1 VADPFGNTGRTVDRY
16 GSWRNKNVPQKVVE
30 AHQVVHVGVA
40 DEKGINRA
48 QDPFRQ
54 VVDLSA
60 VEQDATTGW
69 PDIDEHDRIIEQ
81 TGEKV
86 WLQIAEQT

>member
-1 VADPFGNTGRTVDRY
+1 MI
-16 GSWRNKNVPQKVVE
+16 E

-54 VVDLSA
+54 VVDLSTVKQNA
-60 VEQDATTGW
+60 ATGW

-81 TGEKV
+81 AGEKV
-86 WLQIAEQT
+86 WLQIAELT